1 MNVKKYSKKIN
12 FQKIKEKIIIIII
25 LKINKIAHSCNSL
38 RISFSKRCV
47 KDVVA
52 AVFMFKLTLFQI
64 FGSRNDILSYPLI
77 VLQRGISNAICDLVF
92 T

>member
-12 FQKIKEKIIIIII
+12 FQKIKEKTIIII
-25 LKINKIAHSCNSL
+25 LKINKIAHSCSSL

-52 AVFMFKLTLFQI
+52 AAFMFKLTLFQI
-64 FGSRNDILSYPLI
+64 LGSRNDTLFYPLI
-77 VLQRGISNAICDLVF
+77 ALQRGISNAICDLVF